1 MASRV
6 VRKQSGP
13 PRGLSTWDE
22 IQGRAIL
29 ASLEPGAG
37 LKLPVS
43 NMRLVLAELR
53 DIYLIGEAR
62 GREGWDKD
70 VRTFL
75 SRIAQIPWDPGKN
88 TVRMFQPIIGML
100 YTGLRAICSR
110 EQAVATLAVGI
121 QDMCDHLEE
130 SLPPDRCS
138 LVYGVQAEM
147 WQRASSK
154 LAEGAGLNA
163 GVVQVLRHLQATAA
177 GGNRDMLDEDDE
189 ASDYVPNELLNLQN
203 SGRGAKSGSV
213 RPRKVRTTSGGGSSA
228 AAPASPASSEPGIVE
243 KVASNPTVRR
253 AVKKGLE
260 RAVEGAGLG
269 TALEP
274 GGGTALGGAL
284 GAVEGAVEGALDSDA
299 AENAKKN

>member
-6 VRKQSGP
+6 GRKQSGP

-130 SLPPDRCS
+130 SLPSDRCS

-177 GGNRDMLDEDDE
+177 GNRDMLDEDDE

-203 SGRGAKSGSV
+203 SGRGSKSGSV
-213 RPRKVRTTSGGGSSA
+213 RPRKVKTTSGAGTSSQSA
-228 AAPASPASSEPGIVE
+228 ATEPGLLE
-243 KVASNPTVRR
+243 KVANNPTVRR
-253 AVKKGLE
+253 AVKKGVE
-260 RAVEGAGLG
+260 RAVEGAGVG
-269 TALEP
+269 TAVEP
-274 GGGTALGGAL
+274 GGGTVLGGAL

-299 AENAKKN
+299 TDNAKKN